1 MLFLQIPLFFVSI
14 IFFSLSISGYGK
26 LINLK
31 KKNNFFL
38 EIFLGFIIISFI
50 ITLIHFFF
58 KINLIISFL
67 IFIFGLALFIQK
79 QNIKFI
85 KLLKKNNIFY
95 LLLIFFLIPMFLSQ
109 KYHED
114 FGYYHLPYALAFL
127 EEKIVFGFANIDKSY
142 VYNSIWLNLN
152 SIFFLTE
159 NNFNFLTLPSYL
171 LYLTFLLFSISEI
184 LSKKNIS
191 ISDYYLIVALFYF
204 ILKFTRISEFGVD
217 LPAIIFSILSIYF
230 FIKFSET
237 DILEDRIILFYL
249 TLIFSV
255 FSIFIKL
262 SSLLLIILPFYIY
275 LKHFKDLKLI
285 VFNYRFIFILL
296 FGIIFLIQQFI
307 YTGCILFPTNLTC
320 LNVNWFNS
328 DFLNLSKDLEL
339 VNKSYYHKA
348 NDFYSAD
355 EYLSNFTWFSFWVK
369 RNFIEISEHFL
380 TLIVPILFLTI
391 FLKKKKKIIIFFKEK
406 IFLYFFLITSL
417 FFWLNFSPVYR
428 FGVHLFVTLAF
439 VIFLNF
445 LIKKEFSKKIFIIF
459 IAIFLIFNF
468 SKNIL
473 RVLNEKSIF
482 LGIKKI
488 ENKYLINETSSNKY
502 ANVYYPDIKKNSF
515 NGWQGRLCWDI
526 PFICSWKKNIETK
539 EMNGYLF
546 INKSNR

>member
-217 LPAIIFSILSIYF
+217 LPAIIFSILSVYF

-237 DILEDRIILFYL
+237 DILEDRIILLFN
-249 TLIFSV
+249 INF
-255 FSIFIKL
+255 FSIFN
-262 SSLLLIILPFYIY
+262 IY
-275 LKHFKDLKLI
+275 
-285 VFNYRFIFILL
+285 
-296 FGIIFLIQQFI
+296 
-307 YTGCILFPTNLTC
+307 
-320 LNVNWFNS
+320 
-328 DFLNLSKDLEL
+328 
-339 VNKSYYHKA
+339 
-348 NDFYSAD
+348 
-355 EYLSNFTWFSFWVK
+355 
-369 RNFIEISEHFL
+369 
-380 TLIVPILFLTI
+380 
-391 FLKKKKKIIIFFKEK
+391 
-406 IFLYFFLITSL
+406 
-417 FFWLNFSPVYR
+417 
-428 FGVHLFVTLAF
+428 
-439 VIFLNF
+439 
-445 LIKKEFSKKIFIIF
+445 
-459 IAIFLIFNF
+459 
-468 SKNIL
+468 
-473 RVLNEKSIF
+473 
-482 LGIKKI
+482 
-488 ENKYLINETSSNKY
+488 
-502 ANVYYPDIKKNSF
+502 
-515 NGWQGRLCWDI
+515 
-526 PFICSWKKNIETK
+526 
-539 EMNGYLF
+539 
-546 INKSNR
+546 